1 MRWPGLSEIRDMSE
15 LQLGSTGLDCNKKP
29 VFYRNDKTSYR
40 IQMFKFYGWGEW
52 LGLRVGEWFRYRAK
66 GSGIGYRVLDTGDWD

>member
-1 MRWPGLSEIRDMSE
+1 
-15 LQLGSTGLDCNKKP
+15 
-29 VFYRNDKTSYR
+29 
-40 IQMFKFYGWGEW
+40 MFKFYGWGEW